1 MSNPTTPP
9 KGQMQLFDY
18 LTVPLDPGS
27 YRLHVESQVTHDP
40 GQTTTMTNDGYFDV
54 VGPRFSLSPRLTK
67 SRSTRACSK
76 VPGLETCRL

>member
-27 YRLHVESQVTHDP
+27 YRPPSVS
-40 GQTTTMTNDGYFDV
+40 
-54 VGPRFSLSPRLTK
+54 
-67 SRSTRACSK
+67 
-76 VPGLETCRL
+76 